1 MNHIIR
7 ITLLLLSLFYIVPP
21 VAAVT
26 ADAGESRPLRLF
38 SDSRILSHQYNAFV
52 LDSQGYLWIGSDQGL
67 VRFDGTD
74 YEQFRHDGDVAGS
87 ISSSTVRKIICD
99 SRGGIWVGTADGL
112 NYFDEETNSFRT
124 VGLPDLSFN
133 GFILDMAE
141 RQDGVIVFIVAGV
154 GVYFVDISDDSLEAV
169 RMGHVSEHYNINTLA
184 AVPDGSLIGGTHYG
198 RMVKIYPN
206 GNIVGIDVT
215 DDFFK
220 GIRQAGDGNV
230 VAFTNKGIW
239 RVDVS
244 TMDLAPIDTRGLGD
258 LSITD
263 VGIGADN
270 TVYVGTMG
278 GGVWC
283 VGAGEDTLRP
293 MRNLF
298 HPSLNVDRNKIGAIY
313 VAPDGNLWLGANH
326 HGVLM
331 LPSSPMPFSFHPLR
345 RTIADFDGGITAM
358 AVCDDGLWMAIDGN
372 EIVNFSHSHRLRR
385 RLHIPSERG
394 ICALYQADDKML
406 YAVSISDAIYRIDP
420 SDGSVRRMLD
430 LKYSSVRYS
439 LAGGGSMPFLYI
451 GIHGEGIMKYDVRT
465 GEETLYDSGMLGEDR
480 LHNDWIA
487 SSYIDSKKRLWIG
500 LYSGMAC
507 YEIPA
512 DTFRV
517 IEQTPFV
524 SLGACNAI
532 REICDG
538 RLLIGTSCGLVLY
551 NPDNDAVENVFTTS
565 DGLCDNDVRTLEV
578 DAGGV
583 AWIGTMRGLSRLSV
597 SDSRISSLQGGHGL
611 GETTFLHS
619 GFSRENGTMYYAG
632 NLGYTVFQPL
642 TIRPMS
648 FSRPV
653 RVSAVYLNGHR
664 LTESHLSD
672 GRPAVETE
680 GSRTCRRINIAK
692 DDNNLQLHLSTMDY
706 RDPANVSYEWRFED
720 SGDTWFSTKPGTGAI
735 VIPGLPPGDHILQVR
750 ATDNSMHSDITR
762 LVIHVTPPWYLS
774 VPAKI
779 VYVMIL
785 VAVLVL
791 VFIILRKK
799 KNEEIY
805 EAKVKFFMDISH
817 EIRSPVTCILSP
829 LETLLRKDYDAETTA
844 MLQAMHR
851 NAGRILSLA
860 NQLLEIRKIDKGRK
874 RLVMQPTDL
883 AGFASELIEIYRPMA
898 RSKSIEMSLE
908 TNGGVNEV
916 WIDRDNFD
924 KVLVNLIT
932 NAIKYTPEGG
942 KVNVNLDTTRDP
954 ELGDCAR
961 IRVTDTG
968 IGIDPKHINR
978 IFERFYQGQR
988 SPGGFGVGL
997 NLARQLV
1004 TLHHGSLTAANR
1016 QDGVKGSVF
1025 TVLLPLGKTHL
1036 TPDETADNTPNK
1048 PALIPDTS
1056 RKEDT
1061 GAGGAYNQATVTR
1074 RHADRYTILIADD
1087 DLELREYLVFHFSR
1101 TDKVLEASDGSEA
1114 LQLLRDNKVDI
1125 VISDVMMPG
1134 TDGIAL
1140 LKAIKTNT
1148 ETTHTPVIL
1157 LSSRSDIADRMQGWT
1172 YGADGYIGKPFAIDE
1187 LETMIVG
1194 LINNRLRIKGKFTGA
1209 QDNCSTEPDPSIMGN
1224 DESLLE
1230 RITRVIESRVTDPAF
1245 NVEALG
1251 AEVGISRAHLHR
1263 KMKSLIGMTTS
1274 DYIRNVRLRRACE
1287 ILKRHDVDIAQVAY
1301 NVGFTSQPH
1310 FSTAFRKF
1318 TGLTPTEYRQRNSQ
1332 NNDQPEG

>member
-38 SDSRILSHQYNAFV
+38 GDSRILSHQYNAFV
-52 LDSQGYLWIGSDQGL
+52 LDRQGYLWVGSDQGL

-112 NYFDEETNSFRT
+112 NYFDAETNSFRT

-154 GVYFVDISDDSLEAV
+154 GLYFVDISDDSLEAV

-206 GNIVGIDVT
+206 GNIVGVDVT
-215 DDFFK
+215 NDFFK
-220 GIRQAGDGNV
+220 GIRQAGGDKV

-244 TMDLAPIDTRGLGD
+244 TMDMAPIDTRGLGD

-358 AVCDDGLWMAIDGN
+358 VVCDDGLWMAIDGN
-372 EIVNFSHSHRLRR
+372 EVVNFSHSHRLRR

-551 NPDNDAVENVFTTS
+551 DPDNDAVENVFTTS

-578 DAGGV
+578 DTGGV

-632 NLGYTVFQPL
+632 NLGYTVFQPS
-642 TIRPMS
+642 TIRPVS

-672 GRPAVETE
+672 GRPAVETD

-692 DDNNLQLHLSTMDY
+692 DDNNLLLHLSTMDY

-720 SGDTWFSTKPGTGAI
+720 SDDTWFSTKPGSGAI
-735 VIPGLPPGDHILQVR
+735 VIPGLPPGDHILLVR

-762 LVIHVTPPWYLS
+762 LEIHVTPPWYLS

-779 VYVMIL
+779 VYVLML
-785 VAVLVL
+785 VAVIVL
-791 VFIILRKK
+791 VFIIFRKK

-817 EIRSPVTCILSP
+817 EIRSPVTCIISP
-829 LETLLRKDYDAETTA
+829 LETLANKEHDPETTA
-844 MLQAMHR
+844 MLKGMQR
-851 NAGRILSLA
+851 NAGRILSLV
-860 NQLLEIRKIDKGRK
+860 NQLLEIRKIDKGKK
-874 RLVMQPTDL
+874 RLSMQPVDMVE
-883 AGFASELIEIYRPMA
+883 FASELVETYRPMA
-898 RSKSIEMSLE
+898 CSKSIDISLDA
-908 TNGGVNEV
+908 GHGVEEV

-932 NAIKYTPEGG
+932 NAIKYTPDGG
-942 KVNVNLDTTRDP
+942 QVRVSLDTVDDAA
-954 ELGDCAR
+954 LGKCAR
-961 IRVTDTG
+961 IQVTDTG
-968 IGIDPKHINR
+968 IGLDPKHITR
-978 IFERFYQGQR
+978 IFDRFYQGQR

-1004 TLHHGSLTAANR
+1004 SLHHGSLTASNR
-1016 QDGVKGSVF
+1016 QDGVRGSVF
-1025 TVLLPLGKTHL
+1025 TVLLPLGNSHL
-1036 TPDETADNTPNK
+1036 TFQEIHSATADGGHTAM
-1048 PALIPDTS
+1048 PAGDFTNGKTGSDLSSAYSHASRRIAGNDTVLI
-1056 RKEDT
+1056 
-1061 GAGGAYNQATVTR
+1061 V
-1074 RHADRYTILIADD
+1074 DD
-1087 DLELREYLVFHFSR
+1087 DRELREYLAFHFSR
-1101 TDKVLEASDGSEA
+1101 FCNVLEASDGAEA
-1114 LQLLRDNKVDI
+1114 LQLLLDNKVDI
-1125 VISDVMMPG
+1125 VVSDVVMPG
-1134 TDGIAL
+1134 TDGLAL
-1140 LKAIKTNT
+1140 LKSVKTNT
-1148 ETTHTPVIL
+1148 MTTHIPVIL
-1157 LSSRSDIADRMQGWT
+1157 LSSRNDVADRMQGWEQ
-1172 YGADGYIGKPFAIDE
+1172 GADGYIGKPFTITE
-1187 LETMIVG
+1187 LESLVDS
-1194 LINNRLRIKGKFTGA
+1194 LIRNRLRLKGKYTGA
-1209 QDNCSTEPDPSIMGN
+1209 QDNCSVEPEPDLMGN
-1224 DESLLE
+1224 DQLLLE
-1230 RITRVIESRVTDPAF
+1230 KITKVIEARVEDSSF
-1245 NVEALG
+1245 NVETLG
-1251 AEVGISRAHLHR
+1251 VEVGISRAHLHR
-1263 KMKSLIGMTTS
+1263 KMKSLIGMTPS
-1274 DYIRNVRLRRACE
+1274 DFIRNVRLRRACE
-1287 ILKRHDVDIAQVAY
+1287 ILARHDVDVAQVAY
-1301 NVGFTSQPH
+1301 KVGFTSQPH
-1310 FSTAFRKF
+1310 FSTVFKKF
-1318 TGLTPTEYRQRNSQ
+1318 TGMTPTEYRLHGDRKSR
-1332 NNDQPEG
+1332 